1 MVGLPNPLSNLL
13 HPHRNAS
20 SRAQR
25 NKKAEADPEDADEDD
40 EDAEGTA
47 EPQVASRT
55 YCSNEIF
62 SLFKMMAAGKGNQ
75 KSLAEEVD
83 SDESEGDEPD
93 SPAQPQYTSKS
104 EPKAEQ
110 EGADGLRHS
119 GSNTNMEIGGA
130 LYDDDDDDADD
141 ESRTVIDDHDGE
153 SEALK
158 TWRKEH
164 APSNSDMD
172 AQGQRL
178 AGEHHTFE
186 PWTKLTFSPT
196 PGEHEV

>member
-1 MVGLPNPLSNLL
+1 MVGLPNPLSKVL

-20 SRAQR
+20 RVQR
-25 NKKAEADPEDADEDD
+25 NKKAEADLEDADADEDD
-40 EDAEGTA
+40 EDAEETA

-83 SDESEGDEPD
+83 SDESEGDEPV
-93 SPAQPQYTSKS
+93 QTQFKSKS
-104 EPKAEQ
+104 KPQAEQ
-110 EGADGLRHS
+110 EGADGVRHS
-119 GSNTNMEIGGA
+119 GSNTNMQIGGS
-130 LYDDDDDDADD
+130 LYDEEDDDVDDGSQTVVD
-141 ESRTVIDDHDGE
+141 EHDNGGE

-178 AGEHHTFE
+178 AGQLYILE
-186 PWTKLTFSPT
+186 S
-196 PGEHEV
+196 

>member
-1 MVGLPNPLSNLL
+1 MVGLSNPLSKVL

-20 SRAQR
+20 SRVQR
-25 NKKAEADPEDADEDD
+25 NKKAEADPEDADADEYD
-40 EDAEGTA
+40 EDAEETA

-83 SDESEGDEPD
+83 SDESEGDEPVR
-93 SPAQPQYTSKS
+93 SQFKSKS
-104 EPKAEQ
+104 KPQAGQ

-119 GSNTNMEIGGA
+119 GSKANMQVGGA
-130 LYDDDDDDADD
+130 LYDEEDDDVDD
-141 ESRTVIDDHDGE
+141 ESRTVVDEHDNDGG
-153 SEALK
+153 SEAIE

-164 APSNSDMD
+164 APNNSDMD
-172 AQGQRL
+172 AQGQSL
-178 AGEHHTFE
+178 AGEYHI
-186 PWTKLTFSPT
+186 
-196 PGEHEV
+196 

>member
-20 SRAQR
+20 SRTQR
-25 NKKAEADPEDADEDD
+25 NKKAEADPEDADGD
-40 EDAEGTA
+40 EDAEDEEDTA

-93 SPAQPQYTSKS
+93 SPVQPQYKSKS
-104 EPKAEQ
+104 EPQAEQ
-110 EGADGLRHS
+110 EGLRHA
-119 GSNTNMEIGGA
+119 GSNTNMQIGGA
-130 LYDDDDDDADD
+130 LYDDDDDADD
-141 ESRTVIDDHDGE
+141 DARTAIDEHDGE
-153 SEALK
+153 SGALQ

-178 AGEHHTFE
+178 AGEYHTCG
-186 PWTKLTFSPT
+186 S
-196 PGEHEV
+196 